1 MNAGHPGLS
10 ACLAEAPFVLEAI
23 APTTARTETA
33 RLEKVEGLV
42 NPFSEKTLFKQL
54 QVGRFV
60 HREKKQPLP
69 CGQLPQGVT
78 ILYTGDLF

>member
-1 MNAGHPGLS
+1 
-10 ACLAEAPFVLEAI
+10 
-23 APTTARTETA
+23 
-33 RLEKVEGLV
+33 
-42 NPFSEKTLFKQL
+42 LFKQL